1 MTFKRILLTALM
13 AVVSQLMMAQGVRI
27 SGTLSDPEGPVMM
40 GNVVEIDANNRIV
53 SAAQTDFNGNFTL
66 QIKSTKNKLKF
77 SYVGD
82 KDKVIT
88 IGNQTTFKITLEP
101 ANTQLKEVK
110 VVGRRSNS
118 GGLMIQKKEIT
129 TASQTMSMEQVS
141 PLPLPTRPCRV
152 KSPVLTLCQLRV
164 TWALVHRCACAV

>member
-1 MTFKRILLTALM
+1 MTFKKIFLTALL
-13 AVVSQLMMAQGVRI
+13 AVTAQLVMAQGVRI
-27 SGTLSDPEGPVMM
+27 SGTLSDSEGPVMM

-88 IGNQTTFKITLEP
+88 IGNQITFKVTLEP

-118 GGLMIQKKEIT
+118 GGLMIQHVDGAGGRSGIHLGRRGP
-129 TASQTMSMEQVS
+129 AG
-141 PLPLPTRPCRV
+141 RNCR
-152 KSPVLTLCQLRV
+152 SG
-164 TWALVHRCACAV
+164 HRGHLG

>member
-1 MTFKRILLTALM
+1 MTFKKIFLTALL
-13 AVVSQLMMAQGVRI
+13 AVTAQLVMAQGVRI
-27 SGTLSDPEGPVMM
+27 SGTLSDSEGPVMM

-88 IGNQTTFKITLEP
+88 IGNQITFKVTLEP
-101 ANTQLKEVK
+101 
-110 VVGRRSNS
+110 
-118 GGLMIQKKEIT
+118 
-129 TASQTMSMEQVS
+129 
-141 PLPLPTRPCRV
+141 PT
-152 KSPVLTLCQLRV
+152 LN
-164 TWALVHRCACAV
+164 